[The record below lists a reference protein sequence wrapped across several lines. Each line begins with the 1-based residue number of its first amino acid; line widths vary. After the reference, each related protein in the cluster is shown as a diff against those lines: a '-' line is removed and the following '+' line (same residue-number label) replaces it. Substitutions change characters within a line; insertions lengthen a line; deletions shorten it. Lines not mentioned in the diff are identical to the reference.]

1 MPNPGVIRG
10 KIFAPPSG
18 TPLSNKAKKR
28 LGCAPGCLPAVAQPA
43 QTRGEHGFFGDCG
56 GVFDEL
62 VEALVVADG
71 GDPEVLADGVFL
83 GAEAFGR
90 ALLEIEDAGIHLI
103 ELNHA
108 YTVGHDYSTNCDSW
122 RPSIT

>member
-1 MPNPGVIRG
+1 MLVLR
-10 KIFAPPSG
+10 
-18 TPLSNKAKKR
+18 TPR
-28 LGCAPGCLPAVAQPA
+28 CLAAIPEPA
-43 QTRGEHGFFGDCG
+43 QTRGKHGFLGDRG

-71 GDPEVLADGVFL
+71 GDPKMLADGIFL
-83 GAEAFGR
+83 SAEAFGC

-103 ELNHA
+103 ELIHA

-122 RPSIT
+122 RPSITQPH

>member
-1 MPNPGVIRG
+1 MLVLR
-10 KIFAPPSG
+10 
-18 TPLSNKAKKR
+18 TPRR
-28 LGCAPGCLPAVAQPA
+28 LAAIPEPA
-43 QTRGEHGFFGDCG
+43 QTRGKHGFFGDRG

-71 GDPEVLADGVFL
+71 GDPKMLADGIFL
-83 GAEAFGR
+83 SAEAFGC

-103 ELNHA
+103 ELIHA

-122 RPSIT
+122 RPSITQPHRGSNRAN